1 MNNILE
7 IKNLS
12 VIFKKGK
19 ILKNINFFI
28 REAEIVGIVG
38 ESGAGKTTLINAI
51 SGFIDREKFEIKGDI
66 RILNSSENEFI
77 DFRENENY
85 KKNISVIPQDA
96 INSLN
101 PYEKIKN
108 QLMETYFLHNKEKYR
123 NTEEAYKYIKK
134 ILEDMNLTDVDK
146 ILNSYPN
153 ELSGGMKQ
161 RIVIILSI
169 IGNKK
174 ILLADEPTTSLD
186 SISQHHFME
195 ILKSIC
201 ISQKLTLIYVS
212 HDLELL
218 SQICKRIV
226 FIKNG
231 EILEEITGNNIL
243 NYLQNRDIKI
253 NFNKDN
259 NIEKRAVLSI
269 KNLSKIYSNGTEIK
283 NINFDLYEGEF
294 LALVGESGCGKTTI
308 AKIIVNLLERTTG
321 DIFYREKNIFQ
332 MSDFEKKL
340 LKEKIQFLFQ
350 SSYSSLNPKLKIEDI
365 ILEGISYKKFDLSEQ
380 YKTREEYLKSLICEV
395 GLNTNILNKYPHQ
408 LSGGERQRVGIA
420 RVLAVRPEIIIAD
433 ESFTALDMQIKYQI
447 LELFM
452 EIKKKR
458 NLSCIFISHDLH
470 LVKKFSDRVLIM
482 KSGTIIEEGETKTVF
497 SNPKK
502 EYTKELLAYCF

>member
-12 VIFKKGK
+12 VVFKKEK
-19 ILKNINFFI
+19 ILRNINFFI
-28 REAEIVGIVG
+28 KEAEIVGIVG

-51 SGFIDREKFEIKGDI
+51 SGFTDREKFEVKGDI
-66 RILNSSENEFI
+66 KILNSSKNKFI
-77 DFRENENY
+77 DFRDDENY

-101 PYEKIKN
+101 PYEKIKD
-108 QLMETYFLHNKEKYR
+108 QLMETYFLYNKEKDK
-123 NTEEAYKYIKK
+123 EKAYNYIKK
-134 ILEDMNLTDVDK
+134 ILEEMNLKDVDK

-169 IGNKK
+169 MGNKK

-186 SISQHHFME
+186 TISQHHFMK

-231 EILEEITGNNIL
+231 EILEEITENNIL
-243 NYLQNRDIKI
+243 NYLQNKNIKT
-253 NFNKDN
+253 NLNKDN
-259 NIEKRAVLSI
+259 NIKKRTVLSI

-294 LALVGESGCGKTTI
+294 LALVGESGCGDNAI
-308 AKIIVNLLERTTG
+308 MMIV
-321 DIFYREKNIFQ
+321 Q
-332 MSDFEKKL
+332 
-340 LKEKIQFLFQ
+340 
-350 SSYSSLNPKLKIEDI
+350 
-365 ILEGISYKKFDLSEQ
+365 
-380 YKTREEYLKSLICEV
+380 
-395 GLNTNILNKYPHQ
+395 
-408 LSGGERQRVGIA
+408 
-420 RVLAVRPEIIIAD
+420 
-433 ESFTALDMQIKYQI
+433 
-447 LELFM
+447 
-452 EIKKKR
+452 
-458 NLSCIFISHDLH
+458 
-470 LVKKFSDRVLIM
+470 
-482 KSGTIIEEGETKTVF
+482 
-497 SNPKK
+497 
-502 EYTKELLAYCF
+502 

>member
-12 VIFKKGK
+12 VVFKKEK
-19 ILKNINFFI
+19 ILRNINFFI
-28 REAEIVGIVG
+28 KEAEIVGIVG

-51 SGFIDREKFEIKGDI
+51 SGFTDREKFKVKGDI
-66 RILNSSENEFI
+66 KILNSSKNKFI
-77 DFRENENY
+77 DFRDDENY

-101 PYEKIKN
+101 PYEKIKD
-108 QLMETYFLHNKEKYR
+108 QLMETYFLYNKEKDK
-123 NTEEAYKYIKK
+123 EKAYNYIKK
-134 ILEDMNLTDVDK
+134 ILEEMNLKDIDK

-169 IGNKK
+169 MGNKK

-186 SISQHHFME
+186 TISQHHFMK

-231 EILEEITGNNIL
+231 EILEEITENNIL
-243 NYLQNRDIKI
+243 NYLQNKNIKT
-253 NFNKDN
+253 NLNKDN
-259 NIEKRAVLSI
+259 NIKKRTVLSI

-321 DIFYREKNIFQ
+321 DIFYGGKNIFQ
-332 MSDFEKKL
+332 MNDFEKRF

-365 ILEGISYKKFDLSEQ
+365 ILEGISYKNFNLPKQ
-380 YKTREEYLKSLICEV
+380 YKTKEKYLESLICEV
-395 GLNTNILNKYPHQ
+395 GLNSNILNKYPHQ

-420 RVLAVRPEIIIAD
+420 RALAVRPEIIIAD

-447 LELFM
+447 LELFL

-497 SNPKK
+497 SNPEK
-502 EYTKELLAYCF
+502 EYTKKLLAYCF